1 MSTPSESLLSEFA
14 EYVSVVRRLRLE
26 CPWDR
31 EQTHQSLKYHLLEE
45 AYEAAEAIDH
55 DQLPLLRDELGDL
68 LLHVTL
74 HAVIAEESAAFSLEE
89 VLRRNREKLIR
100 RHPHVFADRVFAD
113 AEEVKKNW
121 ERTKMAEG
129 RQSVTDGLPHAL
141 PSLIRAQRLQDKV
154 AKVGF
159 DWPDKEDVWKKVEE
173 EMQEL
178 HEAGARGD
186 KAHVE
191 EEFGDLLFAL
201 VNYARFLHVH
211 SEEALR
217 KATEKFT
224 ARFRAVEEELSRAG
238 KTPEEAGLAEMDRI
252 WEMVKRRDRAS

>member
-1 MSTPSESLLSEFA
+1 MPPTDDALLNEFA
-14 EYVSVVRRLRLE
+14 EYVAVVRRLRVD

-31 EQTHQSLKYHLLEE
+31 EQTHRSLKYHLLEE

-55 DQLPLLRDELGDL
+55 DQIPLLRDELGDL

-74 HAVIAEESAAFSLEE
+74 HAVIGEETGSFSLID
-89 VLRRNREKLIR
+89 VLQRNREKLVR
-100 RHPHVFADRVFAD
+100 RHPHVFGDRVFEN

-121 ERTKMAEG
+121 ERTKLDEG
-129 RQSVTDGLPHAL
+129 RRSVTDGLPHAL
-141 PSLIRAQRLQDKV
+141 PALLRAQRLQDKV

-159 DWPDKEDVWKKVEE
+159 DWADKEDVWKKVEE
-173 EMQEL
+173 EMREL
-178 HEAGARGD
+178 HDAGTRGD
-186 KAHVE
+186 AAHVE

-201 VNYARFLHVH
+201 VNYARFLHIH

-224 ARFRAVEEELSRAG
+224 ARFRAVEEELTKAG
-238 KTPEEAGLAEMDRI
+238 RSPEEAGLAEMDRI
-252 WEMVKRRDRAS
+252 WNEVKRRDRP

>member
-1 MSTPSESLLSEFA
+1 MTPTHERLLAEFA
-14 EYVSVVRRLRLE
+14 EYVAVVRRLRVD

-31 EQTHQSLKYHLLEE
+31 EQTHRSLKYHLLEE

-55 DQLPLLRDELGDL
+55 DQIPLLRDELGDL

-74 HAVIAEESAAFSLEE
+74 HAVIGEETGSFSLVD
-89 VLRRNREKLIR
+89 VLQRNREKLVR
-100 RHPHVFADRVFAD
+100 RHPHVFGDRVFEN

-121 ERTKMAEG
+121 ERTKLAEG
-129 RQSVTDGLPHAL
+129 RRSVTDGLPHAL
-141 PSLIRAQRLQDKV
+141 PALLRAQRLQDKV

-159 DWPDKEDVWKKVEE
+159 DWADKADVWKKVEE
-173 EMQEL
+173 EMREL
-178 HEAGARGD
+178 HEAGVRGD
-186 KAHVE
+186 AAHIE

-201 VNYARFLHVH
+201 VNYARFLHIH

-224 ARFRAVEEELSRAG
+224 ARFRAVEEELSNAG
-238 KTPEEAGLAEMDRI
+238 KTPEQAGLAEMDRI
-252 WEMVKRRDRAS
+252 WNEVKRRDRP

>member
-1 MSTPSESLLSEFA
+1 MTPTNDALLAEFA
-14 EYVSVVRRLRLE
+14 EYVAVVRRLRVD

-31 EQTHQSLKYHLLEE
+31 EQTHRSLKYHLLEE

-55 DQLPLLRDELGDL
+55 GQIPLLRDELGDL

-74 HAVIAEESAAFSLEE
+74 HAVIGEETGSFSLID
-89 VLRRNREKLIR
+89 VLLRNREKLVR
-100 RHPHVFADRVFAD
+100 RHPHVFGDRVFEN

-121 ERTKMAEG
+121 ERTKLSEG
-129 RQSVTDGLPHAL
+129 RRSVTDGLPHAL
-141 PSLIRAQRLQDKV
+141 PALLRAQRLQDKV

-159 DWPDKEDVWKKVEE
+159 DWADKEDVWKKVEE
-173 EMQEL
+173 EMREL
-178 HEAGARGD
+178 HEAGKGGD
-186 KAHVE
+186 AAHVE

-217 KATEKFT
+217 KSTEKFT
-224 ARFRAVEEELSRAG
+224 ARFRAVEEELS
-238 KTPEEAGLAEMDRI
+238 KTGRSPEQAGLAEMDRI
-252 WEMVKRRDRAS
+252 WNEVKRRDRP

>member
-1 MSTPSESLLSEFA
+1 MTPTNETLLAEFA
-14 EYVSVVRRLRLE
+14 EYVAVVRRLRVD

-31 EQTHQSLKYHLLEE
+31 EQTHRSLKYHLLEE

-55 DQLPLLRDELGDL
+55 DQIPLLRDELGDL

-74 HAVIAEESAAFSLEE
+74 HAVIGEESGSFSLVD
-89 VLRRNREKLIR
+89 VLRRNREKLVR
-100 RHPHVFADRVFAD
+100 RHPHVFGDRVFEN

-121 ERTKMAEG
+121 ERTKLAEG
-129 RQSVTDGLPHAL
+129 RRSVTDGLPHAL
-141 PSLIRAQRLQDKV
+141 PALLRAQRLQDKV

-159 DWPDKEDVWKKVEE
+159 DWADKEDVWKKVEE
-173 EMQEL
+173 EMREL

-186 KAHVE
+186 AAHVE

-224 ARFRAVEEELSRAG
+224 ARFRAVEEELSKAG
-238 KTPEEAGLAEMDRI
+238 KTPEQAGLAEMDSI
-252 WEMVKRRDRAS
+252 WNEVKRRDRP

>member
-1 MSTPSESLLSEFA
+1 MTTPPDALLSEFA
-14 EYVSVVRRLRLE
+14 EYVAIVRRLRQE

-31 EQTHQSLKYHLLEE
+31 EQTHRSLKYHLLEE

-74 HAVIAEESAAFSLEE
+74 HGIIAEESQSFTLVE
-89 VLRRNREKLIR
+89 VLQRNREKLIR
-100 RHPHVFADRVFAD
+100 RHPHVFGDRVFEN

-121 ERTKMAEG
+121 ERTKLTEG
-129 RQSVTDGLPHAL
+129 RSSVTDGLPHAL
-141 PSLIRAQRLQDKV
+141 PALLRAQRLQDKV

-159 DWPDKEDVWKKVEE
+159 DWADKEDVWKKVEE

-186 KAHVE
+186 REHVE

-201 VNYARFLHVH
+201 VNYGRFLHIH

-224 ARFRAVEEELSRAG
+224 ARFRAVEEELSKAG

-252 WEMVKRRDRAS
+252 WETVKRRDRS

>member
-1 MSTPSESLLSEFA
+1 MTASSDPLLLEFA
-14 EYVSVVRRLRLE
+14 EYVAVVRRLRLE

-74 HAVIAEESAAFSLEE
+74 HSVIAEETGTFSLVE
-89 VLRRNREKLIR
+89 VLKRNREKLVR
-100 RHPHVFADRVFAD
+100 RHPHVFGDRIFEN

-121 ERTKMAEG
+121 ERTKLTEG
-129 RQSVTDGLPHAL
+129 RESVTDGLPHAL
-141 PSLIRAQRLQDKV
+141 PALLRAQRLQDKV

-159 DWPDKEDVWKKVEE
+159 DWTDREDVWKKVEE
-173 EMQEL
+173 EMREL
-178 HEAGARGD
+178 HEAGASGD
-186 KAHVE
+186 AAHTE
-191 EEFGDLLFAL
+191 EEYGDLLFAL
-201 VNYARFLHVH
+201 VNYARFLHIH

-224 ARFRAVEEELSRAG
+224 ARFRAVEEELAKAG
-238 KTPEEAGLAEMDRI
+238 RTPEEAGLAEMDRI
-252 WEMVKRRDRAS
+252 WDTVKRRGRSS